1 MAGLLALIDDFANR
15 RGQFREIEISQ
26 RQLRAYKKHGIV
38 PVAFL
43 EWLKE
48 QGFSDVVDDFMDVSR
63 YNRTVSVL
71 AAWIENCVHTPNRF
85 AFMNAV
91 GRMLGNLRYR
101 ACDSRASPQNILADM
116 IDQLQ

>member
-1 MAGLLALIDDFANR
+1 MGGLSALIDDFANG

-26 RQLRAYKKHGIV
+26 RQLRAYKRHGIV
-38 PVAFL
+38 PVEFL

-48 QGFSDVVDDFMDVSR
+48 QGFSDVVENFMNVRR

-71 AAWIENCVHTPNRF
+71 AACIKSCEHTPNRF